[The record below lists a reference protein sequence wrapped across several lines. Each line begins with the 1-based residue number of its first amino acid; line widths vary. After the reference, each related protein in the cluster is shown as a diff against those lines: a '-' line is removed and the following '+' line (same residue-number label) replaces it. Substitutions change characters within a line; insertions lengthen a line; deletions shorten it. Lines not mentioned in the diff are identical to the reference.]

1 MFFQRRLAR
10 TWARAFLANPKDRET
25 NSSISDYLGHHF
37 PGRHWAMSFHVVYG
51 NTPYSFHRVC
61 NLGSDWRATVC
72 PVAGTGRARGAPRI
86 AIASIGQKESTGSRL
101 FEWQELQRSSASRIT
116 TRTAGVME

>member
-51 NTPYSFHRVC
+51 NTAYSFHRVC

-72 PVAGTGRARGAPRI
+72 PVAGTGRERGAYPI
-86 AIASIGQKESTGSRL
+86 AIASICDKESTRAPL
-101 FEWQELQRSSASRIT
+101 FEWPELPQAS
-116 TRTAGVME
+116 